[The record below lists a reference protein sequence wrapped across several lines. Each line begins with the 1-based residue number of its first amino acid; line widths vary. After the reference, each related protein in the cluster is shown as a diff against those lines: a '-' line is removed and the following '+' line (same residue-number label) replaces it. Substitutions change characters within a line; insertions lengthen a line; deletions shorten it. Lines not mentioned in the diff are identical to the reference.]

1 MDDSIMLLYAVL
13 VPFILSAVLGW
24 LFIPRVLI
32 LSHRKRLFDMPDER
46 KMHNRPIP
54 RLGGIT
60 FLPILLMCV
69 CIVVG
74 LWVMMDM
81 PYHRGGVHLL
91 LVRFVLL
98 FVGMMMLFLV
108 GVVDDLAC
116 GFMTSLDCSGWVRF
130 LLG

>member
-1 MDDSIMLLYAVL
+1 MMEDTIMRLYSVL
-13 VPFILSAVLGW
+13 VPFLLSAVLGW

-69 CIVVG
+69 CLVIG
-74 LWVMMDM
+74 LWVMIIS
-81 PYHRGGVHLL
+81 
-91 LVRFVLL
+91 
-98 FVGMMMLFLV
+98 
-108 GVVDDLAC
+108 VDCICCWCVSSSCLW
-116 GFMTSLDCSGWVRF
+116 G
-130 LLG
+130 

>member
-1 MDDSIMLLYAVL
+1 MIEDTIMRLYSVL
-13 VPFILSAVLGW
+13 VPFLLSAVLGW

-69 CIVVG
+69 CLVIG
-74 LWVMMDM
+74 LWICPVT
-81 PYHRGGVHLL
+81 
-91 LVRFVLL
+91 FV
-98 FVGMMMLFLV
+98 
-108 GVVDDLAC
+108 
-116 GFMTSLDCSGWVRF
+116 DCICCWCASSSCSWG
-130 LLG
+130 